1 MKFCHSQAKAVS
13 YLLLDLIFH
22 TFEAII
28 LMKAHLSNCHIE
40 TEDNGKKKKEKLVED
55 KTCLG

>member
-13 YLLLDLIFH
+13 YLLFRSDFSH
-22 TFEAII
+22 FEALI

-40 TEDNGKKKKEKLVED
+40 REDNGKKKEKSVED
-55 KTCLG
+55 KACLG